1 MRCGR
6 FSKSKK
12 ATSGEEKKIDEKD
25 RSPELKKATQS
36 DGKTSIGLDSLQYH
50 INIVLPDT
58 RDQAVYDAIFKSLR
72 DHLG

>member
-1 MRCGR
+1 VPPE
-6 FSKSKK
+6 SK
-12 ATSGEEKKIDEKD
+12 EKKVQNGEPTNDVADAPVEGTPA
-25 RSPELKKATQS
+25 SVNLKA
-36 DGKTSIGLDSLQYH
+36 LQYH